1 MMRRL
6 VTFVLRL
13 WVDAGTEGQPWQ
25 GEVECVATGEHTRFR
40 RREDLL
46 HFIESSVASPP
57 EPGSGNAKAHDEDG
71 LLTD

>member
-1 MMRRL
+1 MRRL

-46 HFIESSVASPP
+46 RFIEANAVSSA
-57 EPGSGNAKAHDEDG
+57 EPDTGDREAPGEDG
-71 LLTD
+71 LLAD

>member
-1 MMRRL
+1 MRRL

-46 HFIESSVASPP
+46 RFIEANAVSSALKTSAGLAS
-57 EPGSGNAKAHDEDG
+57 
-71 LLTD
+71 

>member
-1 MMRRL
+1 MRRL

-46 HFIESSVASPP
+46 HFIEASVASPP
-57 EPGSGNAKAHDEDG
+57 EPDAGSREAPDG
-71 LLTD
+71 EGFLTD